1 MEKQVINKDTVKI
14 FEFVFNDG
22 EKISI
27 DGSAIK
33 SFGLLGISWNTQRK
47 ADEDEISIYAT
58 VDKFYFVIDNAVT
71 TNEETIRRLTNCNVY
86 AINMVYTSGK
96 VDEYYIR
103 WDNDDTAF
111 DKWQICEAFEDSFVF
126 RRR

>member
-1 MEKQVINKDTVKI
+1 MEKLAKDIVKT
-14 FEFVFNDG
+14 FDFLPSDG
-22 EKISI
+22 DKITI
-27 DGSAIK
+27 EANHIK
-33 SFGLLGISWNTQRK
+33 SFGLFGISWNTQRK

-58 VDKFYFVIDNAVT
+58 VDKFYFVIDNAVA
-71 TNEETIRRLTNCNVY
+71 TNDETIRRLTNCNVY

>member
-1 MEKQVINKDTVKI
+1 MEKLAKDIVKT
-14 FEFVFNDG
+14 FDFLPSDG
-22 EKISI
+22 DKITI
-27 DGSAIK
+27 EANHIK

-58 VDKFYFVIDNAVT
+58 VDKFYFVIDNAVA
-71 TNEETIRRLTNCNVY
+71 TNEETIRQLTNCNVY

>member
-1 MEKQVINKDTVKI
+1 MGKLAKDIVKT
-14 FEFVFNDG
+14 FDFLPSDG
-22 EKISI
+22 DKITI
-27 DGSAIK
+27 EANHIK

-58 VDKFYFVIDNAVT
+58 VDKFYFVIDNEVA
-71 TNEETIRRLTNCNVY
+71 TNEETIRQLTNCNVY
-86 AINMVYTSGK
+86 AINIVYTSGK